1 MFETVA
7 VSSSLS
13 KALDALKKK
22 WSDLSSL
29 FTKGFK
35 VGLGDTT
42 SRFATIQKGLQSI
55 KESLSDIFSDP
66 RVQAA
71 ASTWGNKMVYD
82 LGVIAG
88 AVASVGITLAANLV
102 GGTAK
107 YLEEAQERIKQYII
121 DMFDITGD
129 IADIVANFSAAFAE
143 VFSVFADENG
153 QTFTAN
159 LIGFFSNSFM
169 GLTEVFAKLG
179 RDLLN
184 ALLTPLTNNTAG
196 FKQAFD
202 GLLGVAAQIMGDLK
216 DLFTDAFDQ
225 INQTYDEHVAPM
237 FDAFTEGLTEIHK
250 SALEA
255 FETYILPALQKVADK
270 FTEVKSQYLQPF
282 IKSFVELFGNVAD
295 TLTVLWNQVLQSLLN
310 WIVQSFAPLIGAA
323 IENVGGFFTALL
335 AVVSTAAQG
344 VTDALN
350 GILEFIQG
358 VFTGDMEKALN
369 GIKDIFKSVF
379 NGIISTVEVAIN
391 HIVEGLNG
399 ISFDVPDWVPLAGGQ
414 HFGFNVSSMKLP
426 RLATG
431 TVVPRQAG
439 EFAAILGDNNREAEV
454 VSPLSTIKQA
464 LLEALKEAGAGLGG
478 DIQLMINLDGK
489 VVYENVVKRNRL
501 ARKQTGKNPLL
512 M

>member
-1 MFETVA
+1 
-7 VSSSLS
+7 
-13 KALDALKKK
+13 
-22 WSDLSSL
+22 
-29 FTKGFK
+29 
-35 VGLGDTT
+35 
-42 SRFATIQKGLQSI
+42 
-55 KESLSDIFSDP
+55 
-66 RVQAA
+66 
-71 ASTWGNKMVYD
+71 
-82 LGVIAG
+82 
-88 AVASVGITLAANLV
+88 
-102 GGTAK
+102 
-107 YLEEAQERIKQYII
+107 
-121 DMFDITGD
+121 
-129 IADIVANFSAAFAE
+129 VANFSAAFAE

-169 GLTEVFAKLG
+169 GFTEVFAKLG

-295 TLTVLWNQVLQSLLN
+295 TLTVLWNQVLQPLLN

-512 M
+512 V

>member
-1 MFETVA
+1 M
-7 VSSSLS
+7 
-13 KALDALKKK
+13 
-22 WSDLSSL
+22 
-29 FTKGFK
+29 
-35 VGLGDTT
+35 
-42 SRFATIQKGLQSI
+42 
-55 KESLSDIFSDP
+55 
-66 RVQAA
+66 
-71 ASTWGNKMVYD
+71 
-82 LGVIAG
+82 
-88 AVASVGITLAANLV
+88 
-102 GGTAK
+102 
-107 YLEEAQERIKQYII
+107 
-121 DMFDITGD
+121 
-129 IADIVANFSAAFAE
+129 
-143 VFSVFADENG
+143 
-153 QTFTAN
+153 
-159 LIGFFSNSFM
+159 
-169 GLTEVFAKLG
+169 
-179 RDLLN
+179 
-184 ALLTPLTNNTAG
+184 
-196 FKQAFD
+196 
-202 GLLGVAAQIMGDLK
+202 
-216 DLFTDAFDQ
+216 
-225 INQTYDEHVAPM
+225 
-237 FDAFTEGLTEIHK
+237 
-250 SALEA
+250 
-255 FETYILPALQKVADK
+255 
-270 FTEVKSQYLQPF
+270 QPF

-295 TLTVLWNQVLQSLLN
+295 TLTVLWNQVLQPLLN

-335 AVVSTAAQG
+335 AAVSTAAQG

-501 ARKQTGKNPLL
+501 ARKADRKKSAACVRRRTMAFKGWLIKFGNTVLPNKYLEKYKSTPNQRLELDASRDATALLHRQTSPNYKTSLTVPIRKLYLGEKIVVKAIIDAGIVSGGERERKVSVTYWNDEEMDYKSGVFYIADIEYTISHVNERKLDMVYEPFDIQLTEY
-512 M
+512 

>member
-1 MFETVA
+1 M
-7 VSSSLS
+7 
-13 KALDALKKK
+13 
-22 WSDLSSL
+22 
-29 FTKGFK
+29 
-35 VGLGDTT
+35 
-42 SRFATIQKGLQSI
+42 
-55 KESLSDIFSDP
+55 
-66 RVQAA
+66 
-71 ASTWGNKMVYD
+71 
-82 LGVIAG
+82 
-88 AVASVGITLAANLV
+88 
-102 GGTAK
+102 
-107 YLEEAQERIKQYII
+107 
-121 DMFDITGD
+121 
-129 IADIVANFSAAFAE
+129 
-143 VFSVFADENG
+143 
-153 QTFTAN
+153 
-159 LIGFFSNSFM
+159 
-169 GLTEVFAKLG
+169 
-179 RDLLN
+179 
-184 ALLTPLTNNTAG
+184 
-196 FKQAFD
+196 
-202 GLLGVAAQIMGDLK
+202 
-216 DLFTDAFDQ
+216 
-225 INQTYDEHVAPM
+225 
-237 FDAFTEGLTEIHK
+237 
-250 SALEA
+250 
-255 FETYILPALQKVADK
+255 ADK